1 MTEKEVGD
9 LSIEDIER
17 AINEHAQEVQEKFTS
32 RMITIIIAGF
42 GLITVLA
49 WDKVLQD
56 IFLKI
61 FGKREITL
69 GEKLIYALVITFI
82 ATSASILLTKYFVK
96 KTKKRDKKRAMKKNK
111 RKVVKKQK

>member
-1 MTEKEVGD
+1 MTEKDISNV
-9 LSIEDIER
+9 SIEDIER
-17 AINEHAQEVQEKFTS
+17 AINEHAQEVQEKFAT

-61 FGKREITL
+61 FGEGEITL
-69 GEKLIYALVITFI
+69 GEKLIYALVITFV

-96 KTKKRDKKRAMKKNK
+96 KTKKRDRKKAMKKKK
-111 RKVVKKQK
+111 R